1 MAEITAKMVADLRA
15 RTGAGMMDCK
25 KALIAN
31 DGDFE
36 KATDWLREKGLAAA
50 AKKAGRIAA
59 DGRVHALVREN
70 SLLGTLVEV
79 NSETDFVAKGEQ
91 FQELCNTVA
100 EAILTKNPATI
111 EELNE
116 QLGDTIRQAV
126 ATIGENIQV
135 RRFTRYEVESAGRV
149 HAYIHGE
156 GRVGVLINLATSSAE
171 AADHDEVKQLCHELA
186 LQIASMKAR
195 YVSQAEVPASE
206 IEHEKEILKAQAIN
220 EGKKPEIA
228 EKMVAGRIQKY
239 YKEVCLLEQEWV
251 KDSAKTIGALVKE
264 VAGKVGGE
272 ITVKAFVRYEKGEGI
287 EKRSDDFAAEVAKAA
302 GVQ

>member
-25 KALIAN
+25 KALMEN
-31 DGDFE
+31 DGDFD

-59 DGRVHALVREN
+59 DGRVHAVVREN
-70 SLLGTLVEV
+70 ALLGTLVEV

-91 FQELCNTVA
+91 FQALCNTVA
-100 EAILTKNPATI
+100 ETILTKNPANI
-111 EELNE
+111 EALNE
-116 QLGDTIRQAV
+116 QLGDTIKQAV

-135 RRFTRYEVESAGRV
+135 RRFTRYEVEGAGRV
-149 HAYIHGE
+149 HAYIHGD
-156 GRVGVLINLATSSAE
+156 GRVGVLINLAASSAE
-171 AADHDEVKQLCHELA
+171 VANHEEVKHLCHELA

-195 YVSQAEVPASE
+195 YVVPAEVPAAE

-272 ITVKAFVRYEKGEGI
+272 LTVKAFARYEKGEGI

-302 GVQ
+302 GTN